1 MQNDFQLN
9 NNNEAGGQNQAPSPL
24 GKNQKIAAAV
34 LAVFAIAVIFMWAAQ
49 FKKSISGPFSGG
61 EEAASGDQVSLQQED
76 SEESLRA
83 KDTDGDGL
91 SDWDELYFYKTSPY
105 LEDSD
110 SDGFTDKQEIDN
122 EKDPNCPVGR
132 DCDSSGIVEGD
143 ADVVNP
149 GSKADDS
156 DSLNT
161 LMDQLN
167 VDQNLSQPGQAGAGA
182 AEMPAELK
190 AIFGSN
196 MDAATLRQTLLQYGM
211 KKEALDKISDEQLM
225 QSYKEILGG

>member
-1 MQNDFQLN
+1 MQENFQLENDNQN
-9 NNNEAGGQNQAPSPL
+9 NFNQKPPL
-24 GKNQKIAAAV
+24 GRNQKIAAGV
-34 LAVFAIAVIFMWAAQ
+34 LAVFAIAVVFMWAAQ

-61 EEAASGDQVSLQQED
+61 GEEAASGDQTSLQQDD

-110 SDGFTDKQEIDN
+110 SDGFSDKQEIDN
-122 EKDPNCPVGR
+122 GKDPNCPVGR
-132 DCDSSGIVEGD
+132 DCNSAGIVEGD
-143 ADVVNP
+143 ADVVNS

-167 VDQNLSQPGQAGAGA
+167 VDQNMSSAQGGAGA

-211 KKEALDKISDEQLM
+211 QKEALDKISDEQLM

>member
-1 MQNDFQLN
+1 MQDNYQLN
-9 NNNEAGGQNQAPSPL
+9 NNKEDAEQEQEPTHQRL
-24 GKNQKIAAAV
+24 GRNQKIAAAV

-49 FKKSISGPFSGG
+49 FKKSVSGPFSGG
-61 EEAASGDQVSLQQED
+61 GEETASGGKTSYQQED

-132 DCDSSGIVEGD
+132 DCNSAGIVEGD
-143 ADVVNP
+143 ADVVSS
-149 GSKADDS
+149 GSQADNS

-167 VDQNLSQPGQAGAGA
+167 VDQNLSQSGAGA

-190 AIFGSN
+190 AIFGSD
-196 MDAATLRQTLLQYGM
+196 MDAASLREMLLQYGM

>member
-1 MQNDFQLN
+1 MQENFQLEN
-9 NNNEAGGQNQAPSPL
+9 NNQNQFDQRPPL
-24 GKNQKIAAAV
+24 GRNQKIAAAV
-34 LAVFAIAVIFMWAAQ
+34 LAVFAIAVVFMWAAQ
-49 FKKSISGPFSGG
+49 FKKSISGPFSNGS
-61 EEAASGDQVSLQQED
+61 ENAQTGDQTSLQQED

-167 VDQNLSQPGQAGAGA
+167 VDQNLSQSGQAGAGA

-211 KKEALDKISDEQLM
+211 QKEALDKISDEQLM

>member
-1 MQNDFQLN
+1 MQEYN
-9 NNNEAGGQNQAPSPL
+9 NQNQFNQKPPL

-34 LAVFAIAVIFMWAAQ
+34 LAVFAIAVVFMWAAQ
-49 FKKSISGPFSGG
+49 FKKSISGPFSGDG
-61 EEAASGDQVSLQQED
+61 EEAASGDQVSLQQDD

-132 DCDSSGIVEGD
+132 DCNSAGIVEGD

-149 GSKADDS
+149 ESKADNS

-167 VDQNLSQPGQAGAGA
+167 VDQSMSSGQSGAGA

-196 MDAATLRQTLLQYGM
+196 MDVATLRQTLLQYGM